1 MIIIITLSYMSSIM
15 NLLSIN
21 FLPRRSLSGS
31 SWRGSDMI
39 DSFVNYMGVGNAR
52 CCSSWKSKPLN
63 HKNIKHKHLH
73 KHIFYSHYDNDR
85 GQEVKCILYKKTGLR
100 FDVIFVQI
108 WNWSTQL
115 LNIAFSIICR
125 CSRTYLLILISTL
138 VSCLQCSRTIYRLTS
153 IISRISIGN
162 KLLSDVVGFNTW
174 LQWIG

>member
-15 NLLSIN
+15 NLLSID

-39 DSFVNYMGVGNAR
+39 DSFVNYIGVGNAR

-73 KHIFYSHYDNDR
+73 KHIFYSHYGNDR

-100 FDVIFVQI
+100 FDVIFCQNLKLKHTAFKHSI
-108 WNWSTQL
+108 QYNL
-115 LNIAFSIICR
+115 LLFQDLSIDID
-125 CSRTYLLILISTL
+125 IN
-138 VSCLQCSRTIYRLTS
+138 
-153 IISRISIGN
+153 ISI
-162 KLLSDVVGFNTW
+162 LPSMFSHDLSSNLYYKSHLDR
-174 LQWIG
+174 Q